1 MTIIENKIS
10 ESLVKTLPGSAY
22 SDPELFA
29 REQELIFERMW
40 FCAASSADIGKAGSF
55 RTVQIG
61 RESILLTRSR
71 KGEARGFFNICRHRG
86 AKLCTEEAGEGARS
100 FQCPYHAWTY
110 DLDGKLIAA
119 PNLTKM
125 PDIGREEYGLRKV
138 HVREWLGYVWVS
150 LAEEPPS
157 FEETVI
163 GDVRT
168 RLGDVESRQPY
179 GVENLQQ
186 AKRIT

>member
-1 MTIIENKIS
+1 MTVTENRIS

-22 SDPELFA
+22 SDPELFS

-40 FCAASSADIGKAGSF
+40 FCAASSADIAKAGSF
-55 RTVQIG
+55 RTLQVG

-71 KGEARGFFNICRHRG
+71 KGEARGYFNVCRHRG
-86 AKLCTEEAGEGARS
+86 AKLCTAESGEGARS

-110 DLDGKLIAA
+110 DLEGKLIAA

-125 PDIGREEYGLRKV
+125 PDINRFDYGLRKV

-150 LAEEPPS
+150 LAEEPLS

-168 RLGDVESRQPY
+168 RLGDVESLEHY
-179 GVENLQQ
+179 GVENL
-186 AKRIT
+186 ALGKRIT